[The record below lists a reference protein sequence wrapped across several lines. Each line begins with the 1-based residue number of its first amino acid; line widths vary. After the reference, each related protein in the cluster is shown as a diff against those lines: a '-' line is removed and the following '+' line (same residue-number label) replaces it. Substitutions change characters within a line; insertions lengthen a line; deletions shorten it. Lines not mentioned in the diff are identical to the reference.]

1 MDLNLFMS
9 INQFLGYI
17 THEKKYS
24 PHTCIAYEKD
34 LLDFKNYCK
43 THYEL
48 NIIENVDYSHIR
60 SWIVSMVQN
69 KKTNRTVNRKISA
82 LRSYYKFL
90 LKTETIKI
98 SPLKLHQPLK
108 VSKKINVPFSTEEVD
123 RLLDSDLFPK
133 DYEGVLQKTII
144 SLMYYTG
151 LRRMELIELED
162 TSVDFQNKSIK
173 VLGKRNKERMVPLL
187 PGAIEIMK
195 YYISCKKELSQ
206 NLSNYFFCSSNGLKL
221 TEGFVYKTVNH
232 YFGIVSSKVKKSP
245 HLLRHSFATHLLNNG
260 ADLNSVKELLGHE
273 SIATTQVYTHSSLKK
288 IKETYAKAHPRG
300 RKD

>member
-1 MDLNLFMS
+1 MS
-9 INQFLGYI
+9 INQFLDYI
-17 THEKKYS
+17 SHEKKYS

-34 LLDFKNYCK
+34 LIDFKDFCK
-43 THYEL
+43 THFEL
-48 NIIENVDYSHIR
+48 NNIENVDYSHIR
-60 SWIVSMVQN
+60 TWIVSLVQTQI
-69 KKTNRTVNRKISA
+69 TNRTVNRKISA

-98 SPLKLHQPLK
+98 SPLKLHRPLR

-221 TEGFVYKTVNH
+221 TEGFVYQTVNH

>member
-1 MDLNLFMS
+1 MS
-9 INQFLGYI
+9 INQFLDYI
-17 THEKKYS
+17 SHEKKYS
-24 PHTCIAYEKD
+24 AHTCIAYRKD
-34 LLDFKNYCK
+34 LIDFKDFCK
-43 THYEL
+43 TNFEL

-60 SWIVSMVQN
+60 TWIVSLVENQI
-69 KKTNRTVNRKISA
+69 TNRTVNRKISA

-90 LKTETIKI
+90 LKTETIKV
-98 SPLKLHQPLK
+98 SPLKLHRPLR

-144 SLMYYTG
+144 SLLYYTG

-162 TSVDFQNKSIK
+162 SSVDFQNKSIK
-173 VLGKRNKERMVPLL
+173 VLGKRNKERIIPLL
-187 PGAIEIMK
+187 PEALMTMK
-195 YYISCKKELSQ
+195 NYISCKKDLSQ
-206 NLSNYFFCSSNGLKL
+206 SLPSYFFCSSNGLKL
-221 TEGFVYKTVNH
+221 TEGFVYQTVNH
-232 YFGIVSSKVKKSP
+232 YFSFVSSKVKKSP

-273 SIATTQVYTHSSLKK
+273 SIAATQVYTHSSLKK

>member
-1 MDLNLFMS
+1 MS
-9 INQFLGYI
+9 INQFLDYI
-17 THEKKYS
+17 SHEKKYS
-24 PHTCIAYEKD
+24 AHTCIAYEKD
-34 LLDFKNYCK
+34 LTDFKDFCK
-43 THYEL
+43 THFEL

-60 SWIVSMVQN
+60 TWIVSLVQN
-69 KKTNRTVNRKISA
+69 QKTNRTVNRKISA

-90 LKTETIKI
+90 LKTETIKV
-98 SPLKLHQPLK
+98 SPLKLHRPLR
-108 VSKKINVPFSTEEVD
+108 VSKKVNVPFSTEEVD

-162 TSVDFQNKSIK
+162 SSVDFQNKSIK
-173 VLGKRNKERMVPLL
+173 VLGKRNKERIIPLL
-187 PGAIEIMK
+187 PEALKIMK
-195 YYISCKKELSQ
+195 NYISCKKDLSQ
-206 NLSNYFFCSSNGLKL
+206 SLPSHFFCSSNGLKL
-221 TEGFVYKTVNH
+221 TEGFVYQTVNH
-232 YFGIVSSKVKKSP
+232 YFSLVSSKVKKSP

-273 SIATTQVYTHSSLKK
+273 SIAATQIYTHSSLKK

-300 RKD
+300 SKD

>member
-1 MDLNLFMS
+1 MS
-9 INQFLGYI
+9 INQFLDHI
-17 THEKKYS
+17 SNEKKYS

-34 LLDFKNYCK
+34 LIDFKDFCK
-43 THYEL
+43 THFEL

-60 SWIVSMVQN
+60 TWIVSLVQDQI
-69 KKTNRTVNRKISA
+69 TNRTVNRKISA

-98 SPLKLHQPLK
+98 SPLKLHRPLR

-173 VLGKRNKERMVPLL
+173 VLGKRNKERMIPLL
-187 PGAIEIMK
+187 PEAIEIMK
-195 YYISCKKELSQ
+195 HYISCKKELSHS
-206 NLSNYFFCSSNGLKL
+206 LPSYFFCSSNGLKL
-221 TEGFVYKTVNH
+221 TEGFVYQTVNH

-273 SIATTQVYTHSSLKK
+273 SIAATQVYTHSSLKK

-300 RKD
+300 NKY

>member
-1 MDLNLFMS
+1 MS
-9 INQFLGYI
+9 INQFLDHI
-17 THEKKYS
+17 SNEKKYS

-34 LLDFKNYCK
+34 LIDFKDFCK
-43 THYEL
+43 THFEL

-60 SWIVSMVQN
+60 TWIVSLVQDQI
-69 KKTNRTVNRKISA
+69 TNRTVNRKISA

-98 SPLKLHQPLK
+98 SPLKLHRPLR

-173 VLGKRNKERMVPLL
+173 VLGKRNKERMIPLL
-187 PGAIEIMK
+187 PEAIEIMK
-195 YYISCKKELSQ
+195 HYISCKKELSHS
-206 NLSNYFFCSSNGLKL
+206 LPSYFFCSSNGLKL
-221 TEGFVYKTVNH
+221 TEGFVYQTVNH

-245 HLLRHSFATHLLNNG
+245 HLLRHSFVTHLLNNG

-273 SIATTQVYTHSSLKK
+273 SIAATQVYTHSSLKK

>member
-1 MDLNLFMS
+1 MS
-9 INQFLGYI
+9 INQFLDYI
-17 THEKKYS
+17 SHEKKYS

-34 LLDFKNYCK
+34 LIDFKDFCK
-43 THYEL
+43 THFEL

-60 SWIVSMVQN
+60 TWIVSLVQDQI
-69 KKTNRTVNRKISA
+69 TNRTVNRKISA

-98 SPLKLHQPLK
+98 SPLKLHRPLR

-173 VLGKRNKERMVPLL
+173 VLGKRNKERIIPLL
-187 PGAIEIMK
+187 PEAIEIMK
-195 YYISCKKELSQ
+195 YYISCKKELSHS
-206 NLSNYFFCSSNGLKL
+206 LPSYFFCSSNGLKL
-221 TEGFVYKTVNH
+221 TEGFVYQTVNH

-273 SIATTQVYTHSSLKK
+273 SIAATQVYTHSSLKK